1 MTYLNFFRNKKILI
15 TGHNGFKGSWLSA
28 VLSLSNAKILGISL
42 KPINKDVNHFE
53 LIKKH
58 VNIQENNFDIRNF
71 YKLKK
76 IIQDFKPDLVFH
88 LAAQALVSK
97 SYADPKYTWETN
109 VIGTLNL
116 LLSLQSINKKCA
128 AVLVTSDKCYK
139 NKEVKTAY
147 KENSELGGIDPY
159 SSSKA
164 SAEILIK
171 SFFNSFLK
179 NQSLLRI
186 ATARAGNV
194 IGGGDW
200 SDDRLIPDCI
210 KKWSQNQKVII
221 RNPNSTRPWQHVL
234 DVIHGYLSLAE
245 KLYRNSSLNGDSFNF
260 SSNNIKNFTT
270 IKLVAELS
278 NYWNSASWV
287 IKKSNFFY
295 ESNLLQLNSQK
306 AKKIL
311 NWHNKLTQKD
321 TIKLTATWYANF
333 YNNKKFVI
341 DITFDQLNYF
351 LKKLK

>member
-1 MTYLNFFRNKKILI
+1 VI
-15 TGHNGFKGSWLSA
+15 TSA
-28 VLSLSNAKILGISL
+28 VEG
-42 KPINKDVNHFE
+42 
-53 LIKKH
+53 
-58 VNIQENNFDIRNF
+58 
-71 YKLKK
+71 
-76 IIQDFKPDLVFH
+76 
-88 LAAQALVSK
+88 
-97 SYADPKYTWETN
+97 
-109 VIGTLNL
+109 IGT
-116 LLSLQSINKKCA
+116 
-128 AVLVTSDKCYK
+128 
-139 NKEVKTAY
+139 
-147 KENSELGGIDPY
+147 
-159 SSSKA
+159 
-164 SAEILIK
+164 
-171 SFFNSFLK
+171 
-179 NQSLLRI
+179 
-186 ATARAGNV
+186 
-194 IGGGDW
+194 
-200 SDDRLIPDCI
+200 RLIPDCI